1 MPITIE
7 RRSLESVI
15 AISFEP
21 VPGNIDISTDSGFL
35 DHMLRLLANNAGW
48 TVSLKAS
55 GDSAVDHHHL
65 VEDTGIVLGQAL
77 FEWYPSSPRARYGW
91 CAMPMDSSL
100 VLVAV
105 DLSGRGSCVFKGGFP
120 TCSCGNFD
128 TELVPEFFRALSR
141 EARAAIHIRILEGD
155 NSHHI
160 CEATFKGFGR
170 AIAQALAPGNV
181 EPSTKGLWP

>member
-65 VEDTGIVLGQAL
+65 VEDRRTCTRIGARDYDLVKRDVGKDLFRDLDVGQDA
-77 FEWYPSSPRARYGW
+77 
-91 CAMPMDSSL
+91 
-100 VLVAV
+100 
-105 DLSGRGSCVFKGGFP
+105 
-120 TCSCGNFD
+120 
-128 TELVPEFFRALSR
+128 
-141 EARAAIHIRILEGD
+141 
-155 NSHHI
+155 
-160 CEATFKGFGR
+160 
-170 AIAQALAPGNV
+170 
-181 EPSTKGLWP
+181 